1 MNERERLIELL
12 DHFNRDISKYAG
24 NPKLFVVDDNTELA
38 DYLLANGVTVQ
49 RWIPA
54 SEPPEEGVLVLTLA
68 NGKPCENITLHQAY
82 ELGRYGSDGEW
93 FVEGWPEWYGAEVT
107 HWQPY
112 PKPPKEE

>member
-1 MNERERLIELL
+1 MRDRLIEILNEAHQEYYSRL
-12 DHFNRDISKYAG
+12 DFTKTYIEA
-24 NPKLFVVDDNTELA
+24 LA
-38 DYLLANGVTVQ
+38 DHLLANGVTVQ

-68 NGKPCENITLHQAY
+68 NGKPCEEITLHQAY

-112 PKPPKEE
+112 PKPPKEEQ